1 MPVNIKPKPESKP
14 KPKLP
19 ASATQIAAALIAVY
33 IIWGTTYLG
42 LAIAV
47 ETLPP
52 LLTNATRFV
61 TAGLIMLAIARAQGH
76 AWPTR
81 LELRNASV
89 VGVLMVTF
97 AMSCMTYAG
106 KLGIGSGLAA
116 TVVTT
121 SPMWL
126 MLWSRM
132 SGERIGALTWFG
144 LLLGALGA
152 VLLAFEGDFRASVI
166 GGVVVFLSPFFWS
179 LGSFASRKLTLPAPA
194 MASAVEWIVGGAL
207 LLCVAVLIE
216 PLGALAQG
224 SARSW
229 AAWFYLVVFG
239 TLVAFNAYL
248 WLLGNTSASV
258 AISYSFANPAVALF
272 AGVLL
277 NAERLTGSVY
287 LALPLIFVALAVL
300 LYGEQLKAIFKR

>member
-1 MPVNIKPKPESKP
+1 MQANIKPELESKP
-14 KPKLP
+14 KPL
-19 ASATQIAAALIAVY
+19 ASATQIGAALIAVY

-61 TAGLIMLAIARAQGH
+61 AAGLVMLAVARAQGH

-132 SGERIGALTWFG
+132 SGERIGLLTWFG
-144 LLLGALGA
+144 LMFGALGA

-179 LGSFASRKLTLPAPA
+179 LGSFASRKLKLPAPA
-194 MASAVEWIVGGAL
+194 MASAVEWTMGGTL
-207 LLCVAVLIE
+207 LLCVAVFVE
-216 PLGALAQG
+216 PVGALTQG

-248 WLLGNTSASV
+248 WLLGNTSTSV
-258 AISYSFANPAVALF
+258 AVSYSFANPAVALF

-287 LALPLIFVALAVL
+287 LALPLIFVALALL
-300 LYGEQLKAIFKR
+300 LYGEQLRAIFKR